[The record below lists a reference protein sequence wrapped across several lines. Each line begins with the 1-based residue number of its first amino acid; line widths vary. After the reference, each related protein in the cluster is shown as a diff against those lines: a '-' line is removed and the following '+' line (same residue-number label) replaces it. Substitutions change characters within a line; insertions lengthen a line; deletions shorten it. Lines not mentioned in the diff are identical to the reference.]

1 MEYMNLTEP
10 IRLKD
15 CDMLAEILDY
25 SSFTD
30 ALEILYIHFKESNY
44 EAAKKNILI
53 PYLIY
58 SDDLK
63 IDKVFPLI
71 KEFAKSSRTIMGAF
85 IVRCMALNGNSYEL
99 ILIASLTRKSPT
111 AKIKEV
117 AIETMENA
125 AYMLEITVDELSD
138 KIIPNFGF
146 NKKGQKV
153 LSYGGWAK
161 RTFTLQIDNNF
172 EFTITDNDKQ
182 KIIKLLPA
190 PNSKDDKTEAYNAK
204 KECTTLKKE
213 IKTLIQSQKIRLQKV
228 LLNGRKW
235 TFNNFKTVFIE
246 NPIMNIF
253 ALKLIWGV
261 YDDNN
266 NLIESFRYMEDGTFN
281 TINEEEY
288 SLDENSLIT
297 LVHPLELDSYT
308 IQKWK
313 TQLQDYEITQPIE
326 QLYFKYEEINEKD
339 ISEDKINSLN
349 SKTLKAGVLMSLASK
364 YDMSRGETLDGGTFF
379 EYILKDT
386 YLNIS
391 VHITFDY
398 MYFGMD
404 ANEDVEFSNIEFYEI
419 IDGIETLINPLNVNK
434 RFASSI
440 YSIVKDVFDD

>member
-1 MEYMNLTEP
+1 
-10 IRLKD
+10 
-15 CDMLAEILDY
+15 
-25 SSFTD
+25 
-30 ALEILYIHFKESNY
+30 
-44 EAAKKNILI
+44 
-53 PYLIY
+53 
-58 SDDLK
+58 
-63 IDKVFPLI
+63 
-71 KEFAKSSRTIMGAF
+71 
-85 IVRCMALNGNSYEL
+85 
-99 ILIASLTRKSPT
+99 
-111 AKIKEV
+111 
-117 AIETMENA
+117 
-125 AYMLEITVDELSD
+125 
-138 KIIPNFGF
+138 
-146 NKKGQKV
+146 
-153 LSYGGWAK
+153 
-161 RTFTLQIDNNF
+161 
-172 EFTITDNDKQ
+172 
-182 KIIKLLPA
+182 
-190 PNSKDDKTEAYNAK
+190 
-204 KECTTLKKE
+204 
-213 IKTLIQSQKIRLQKV
+213 
-228 LLNGRKW
+228 
-235 TFNNFKTVFIE
+235 
-246 NPIMNIF
+246 MNIF

-281 TINEEEY
+281 TVNEEEY
-288 SLDENSLIT
+288 SLEENSLIT
-297 LVHPLELDSYT
+297 LVHPLELDSET

-419 IDGIETLINPLNVNK
+419 IDGIETLINPLNVNN